1 MKKENAFDW
10 DIKKQP
16 IYDING
22 NVISGYNEIKRDDN
36 DKHIVIRPDSFHPMT
51 TQQFS
56 ETAYEVAD
64 KIGGTIKEFKDWD
77 TTNKKKNIG
86 QAKPVITC
94 QMEISEPLEIAGS
107 KIEGML
113 TLGVG
118 FAGNRSFFIGHT
130 NNYLRCSNQFAS
142 IIKDFTS
149 RLTKNNMVRVK
160 DIIEN
165 IEVYREYER
174 KLYLDF
180 KNFKKSKVDE
190 NMIQECV
197 ARLVGLSEEEKAVP
211 LKYRKD
217 EINTHKLNRMD
228 DIIASIRGEINDLGS
243 NAWGLFNGVTHFSTH
258 VMNSKSSSELSTM
271 FGAKNDIN
279 QKAYNFCRE
288 VMFEPAK

>member
-16 IYDING
+16 IFDIHG

-36 DKHIVIRPDSFHPMT
+36 DKHIVIRPDTFHPMT
-51 TQQFS
+51 TQEFS
-56 ETAYEVAD
+56 DISYEVAD
-64 KIGGTIKEFKDWD
+64 KFGAKDIRFVDWD

-107 KIEGML
+107 KIEGKL

-197 ARLVGLSEEEKAVP
+197 ARIVNLTEEEKMIP
-211 LKYRKD
+211 LEYRKD
-217 EINTHKLNRMD
+217 EIKAHKLNKMD
-228 DIIASIRGEINDLGS
+228 DILASIRSEIGDLGY
-243 NAWGLFNGVTHFSTH
+243 NAWGLFNGVTHYSTH
-258 VMNSKSSSELSTM
+258 VMSSRGSNENSVM